1 MASFLYRLGKLAYR
15 QRRWF
20 LAAWIVI
27 LLGVGTS
34 AALFMGT
41 FSENFR
47 LPGTQTQATLDRMKE
62 IFPDAAKVSGSVVFE
77 SSDGTPLTAQQ
88 QKAISAALASLPGKH
103 NVTSAIDP
111 FEQQEQI
118 DSAASE
124 VADGKAEIEKN
135 AKKLED
141 GKKQLEDAKKQLESG
156 KKLVAENEPR
166 LKAAAEQLESGQAEL
181 DAARTQLEQGQA
193 EYDAGLAQYNQGWAE
208 LQAGKDQLA
217 AGQAQFDA
225 GKKQYEERL
234 AAAAKEFDVG
244 ANYSEVEAALSAA
257 EAALPERRATL
268 ENELD
273 KAKQGLKLYQGCAA
287 GIVTP
292 ELCEPPETLKDKI
305 KAAEGGIK
313 ELTGLI
319 KEVDQAK
326 IALPAQKAQ
335 LAEGK
340 KQLDASEAQLAAGW
354 AQSTQG
360 EEQLAA
366 AKQQLDAAAVQLSD
380 GWAQLEAGQAEL
392 DAGRAQYEEGKTQLE
407 QGKKDIAKGEKE
419 IPKAEKEL
427 ADGEK
432 QLAEGREQLALG
444 ERTAS
449 ATEGL
454 RFVSEDGTTAIA
466 QLSFDAG
473 MGGLSDESRDGLM
486 ADLASLESDG
496 INVMYS
502 AEIVT
507 TLDGLIG
514 IGEVIGLLLAAVVL
528 FVMMGTLVAAGLPL
542 LMALV
547 GVGVGVGGT
556 LALSSAIEVM
566 SITPILALML
576 GLAVGID
583 YTLFIVHR
591 HRQQLLK
598 GMEPEESVG
607 RAIGTSGNAV
617 VFAGLT
623 VVIAL
628 VALVVPGLPFLSI
641 LGLSAAATI
650 AIAVLVAITLTPAM
664 LGFIGKR
671 IVSKRAYAKEKAHA
685 EAVASGAI
693 DVEEEE
699 TRSRNRGWGAFTTR
713 QPAIA
718 ALASVALLGVLAIPT
733 LSMRTAL
740 PDGGQEPYGST
751 AQRAYETISERFGG
765 GYNGPMVAMVD
776 LPEGLSTDEATNT
789 MLDVADEIRPLEG
802 VVAVLPAGLNDDNTA
817 GLLQI
822 VPTGGPASI
831 ETENLVHTLR
841 DNTAQIQ
848 EVTNT
853 EVNLAG
859 QVAMQIDVSQKV
871 TEALTPYLIIV
882 VGLSLILLLLVF
894 RSVVIPL
901 LATAGFLL
909 SLAAAFGTT
918 VAVYQWGWL
927 GNIFDV
933 HTPGPILSFLP
944 ILLTGI
950 LFGLA
955 MDYQVFLVSAMREAH
970 AHGAPPVRAVRRGFR
985 ASGPV
990 VTAAALIMASVF
1002 AGFVFSHLTMVRPLG
1017 FGLAI
1022 GVLADA
1028 FVVRMTLTPAVMS
1041 LLGKWA
1047 WYIPRWLDKILPNV
1061 DVEGTK
1067 LAALEDKELAD
1078 TLQK

>member
-62 IFPDAAKVSGSVVFE
+62 IFPDAAKVSGSIVFE

-88 QKAISAALASLPGKH
+88 QKAISTALSSLPGKH

-208 LQAGKDQLA
+208 LQAGKEQLA

-225 GKKQYEERL
+225 GKRQYEEGL
-234 AAAAKEFDVG
+234 AAIPAAEKQLADNRSMLEAKLTEAETGLEFFQGCQAGVIPP
-244 ANYSEVEAALSAA
+244 ALSNRC
-257 EAALPERRATL
+257 PSP
-268 ENELD
+268 D
-273 KAKQGLKLYQGCAA
+273 KIADEIKTAQNGIGTINQGLQEVAA
-287 GIVTP
+287 GEA
-292 ELCEPPETLKDKI
+292 ELASK
-305 KAAEGGIK
+305 
-313 ELTGLI
+313 
-319 KEVDQAK
+319 
-326 IALPAQKAQ
+326 KAQ
-335 LAEGK
+335 LPEIK
-340 KQLDASEAQLAAGW
+340 EQLDASEAQLAAGW

-556 LALSSAIEVM
+556 LALSSVIEVM

-718 ALASVALLGVLAIPT
+718 ALASVALLGVLAIPA

-776 LPEGLSTDEATNT
+776 LPEGLSTDEATNK

-859 QVAMQIDVSQKV
+859 HVAMQIDVSQRV

-933 HTPGPILSFLP
+933 HTPGPILSFFP

-1061 DVEGTK
+1061 DVEGAK
-1067 LAALEDKELAD
+1067 LAALEDKEPAD

>member
-208 LQAGKDQLA
+208 LQAGKEQLA

-225 GKKQYEERL
+225 GKKQYEEGL
-234 AAAAKEFDVG
+234 ANAAKELNVG
-244 ANYSEVEAALSAA
+244 ANYLEIQEKLSTLEADLTAKKPTLEETLPVVEQGIEYYQHCVQIGPSAPPEMMCPENPQSELEKLKIQKSEIETALSTLA
-257 EAALPERRATL
+257 E
-268 ENELD
+268 
-273 KAKQGLKLYQGCAA
+273 
-287 GIVTP
+287 I
-292 ELCEPPETLKDKI
+292 
-305 KAAEGGIK
+305 
-313 ELTGLI
+313 
-319 KEVDQAK
+319 
-326 IALPAQKAQ
+326 PAQKAQ

-507 TLDGLIG
+507 SLDGLIG

-556 LALSSAIEVM
+556 LALSSTIEVM

-641 LGLSAAATI
+641 LGLSAAVTI

-718 ALASVALLGVLAIPT
+718 ALASVALLGVLAIPA

-776 LPEGLSTDEATNT
+776 LPEGLSTDEATNK

-1061 DVEGTK
+1061 DVEGAK